1 MPRGSSEQGTDI
13 GYTMKW
19 MLSLLKN
26 VASSP
31 PSLLRGCPSPFHP
44 LKESL
49 EASKTELSAH
59 QSPAWGGGGGGA
71 IRTRVLSAEAI
82 MWPDHTKGGSV
93 PHCTEGEGYL
103 VMDIRLS
110 AEGCRQRSLLMPV
123 GCSAERKHI
132 TFD

>member
-19 MLSLLKN
+19 TLSLLKKG
-26 VASSP
+26 AGSL
-31 PSLLRGCPSPFHP
+31 PSLLQGCPSPFHP

-59 QSPAWGGGGGGA
+59 QSPAGGV

-82 MWPDHTKGGSV
+82 MRPITLRGL
-93 PHCTEGEGYL
+93 CAALTEGEGYL
-103 VMDIRLS
+103 VMDMRLS
-110 AEGCRQRSLLMPV
+110 AVGMPAEESLNACRP
-123 GCSAERKHI
+123 
-132 TFD
+132 